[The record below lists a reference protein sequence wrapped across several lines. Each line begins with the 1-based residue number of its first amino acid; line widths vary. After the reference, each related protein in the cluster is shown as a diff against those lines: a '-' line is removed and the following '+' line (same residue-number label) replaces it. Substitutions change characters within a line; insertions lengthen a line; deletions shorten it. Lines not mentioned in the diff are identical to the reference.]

1 MVKNGRPW
9 TYVTVVAYRFVAK
22 LAVVVDDKEATAF
35 ISFEVLDYIV
45 CLVPDLR
52 LYSSGNIEGL
62 VFTGHS
68 SHLQPTYEES

>member
-45 CLVPDLR
+45 
-52 LYSSGNIEGL
+52 
-62 VFTGHS
+62 
-68 SHLQPTYEES
+68 